1 MPAGRPSYTPTPE
14 IIAQVEKLAS
24 QGLTLE
30 QIAYVL
36 GICTDTLCV
45 KKNEYPELSEAIKR
59 GKAKGIAQITN
70 KLHEKALEGD
80 NTAMIFYLKNRD
92 PENWQ
97 DVQKREHYGKDG
109 GPIEAKATVITAT
122 MDAETAARLYQEA
135 LNGLSK
141 P

>member
-1 MPAGRPSYTPTPE
+1 MPAGRPPYVPTPE
-14 IIAQVEKLAS
+14 IIEQVEKLAS

-30 QIAYVL
+30 QIAHVL
-36 GICTDTLCV
+36 GISYDTLNRRS
-45 KKNEYPELSEAIKR
+45 KELSEFSEAIKR

-97 DVQKREHYGKDG
+97 DVQKREHTGKDG
-109 GPIEAKATVITAT
+109 GAIQSEHKVNWVIQPVKPVDAKDTEA
-122 MDAETAARLYQEA
+122 
-135 LNGLSK
+135 
-141 P
+141 